1 MRSRS
6 AFFQIIDP
14 GVQVSL
20 QDGGRLGYAGFGVP
34 ESGFMDTISA
44 GRANLVLG
52 NTPDHP
58 CLEFAPGRVQMLVR
72 GSCQVVFS
80 GAEVEIEVNG
90 VRCEQLQVISLQD
103 GTSIH
108 IKPGK
113 FGNWLYMAINGKWH
127 ASDLFG
133 SKSFY
138 PLVTDRAGYLSG
150 ECAYFSRSKNVVSTS
165 HALVKNK
172 LFWLGDS
179 VEAYKGPEFE
189 LLDLVGRQQ
198 LSGQAFEVTAV
209 MNRMGYQLAGK
220 VTHQLP
226 EILSAPVYPGTI
238 QLTPSGN
245 LIVLMKDAQVT
256 GGYPRVLQLTPKSLA
271 MLSQKRAGD
280 TIVFKVI

>member
-1 MRSRS
+1 MCSRS
-6 AFFQIIDP
+6 AFFQLIDP

-44 GRANLVLG
+44 GRANLVMG
-52 NTPDHP
+52 NPPDHP
-58 CLEFAPGRVQMLVR
+58 CLEFAPGRVHMLVH

-80 GAEVEIEVNG
+80 GAEVEIYVNG
-90 VRCEQLQVISLQD
+90 IRCEQLQVISLQD
-103 GTSIH
+103 GDPIH

-113 FGNWLYMAINGKWH
+113 SGNWLYMAINGEWQ
-127 ASDLFG
+127 ARNFFG

-150 ECAYFSRSKNVVSTS
+150 ECAYFSRSNNVLSTP
-165 HALVKNK
+165 HARVKNTP
-172 LFWLGDS
+172 FWSGDS
-179 VEAYKGPEFE
+179 VEAYKGPEFG
-189 LLDLVGRQQ
+189 LLDPVGRQQ
-198 LSGQAFEVTAV
+198 LSGQAFEVTGA
-209 MNRMGYQLAGK
+209 MNRMGYQLEGK
-220 VTHQLP
+220 VSHQLP

-271 MLSQKRAGD
+271 RFSQKRAGD
-280 TIVFKVI
+280 KIVFQVV